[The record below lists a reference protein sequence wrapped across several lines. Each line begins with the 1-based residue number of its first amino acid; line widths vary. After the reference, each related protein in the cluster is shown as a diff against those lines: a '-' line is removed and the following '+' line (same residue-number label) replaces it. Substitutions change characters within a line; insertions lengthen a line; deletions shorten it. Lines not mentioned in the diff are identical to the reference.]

1 MPCNLEPSTK
11 RHKAQARIALLF
23 VLIALALTVLP
34 TASFAGTDT
43 AGNVLATE
51 AGSNPSGVAGDL
63 YWAGQS
69 LNLDD
74 ASIGRDI
81 IAAGDSLSIRDCT
94 VGGAIRLAARTIDI
108 SKTAIDGSVT
118 VAGQHVVL
126 NTGSTANCFYAMGD
140 TVALRGSTKS
150 AALAGDTVT
159 IDGTVEGDV
168 EVWADKLVLGK
179 NARITGTVSAHVSE
193 DPERAEGAQVGAL
206 KIDRTENE
214 NTSTINDTI
223 GGIVAAALSTCFVAI
238 LLELV
243 FPRATAS
250 AAGMLRQRLPSV
262 GERSFGHGG
271 RRSRRPVAH
280 HLDCRS
286 VTRRSS
292 HVRRDRYRSG
302 LGGVYGHRDRTHDRT
317 QPEPLRHGRRGRYRR
332 GRTHGTSPY
341 GSFVSGVASSLRS
354 ATSSRSSGATPAS
367 SRSRPP
373 ILRAFLPPSR
383 QPPQRGQTP
392 LRWCRP
398 TQSLCTKKGTD
409 RDGRRPFLLVA
420 IKLGAYLL
428 T

>member
-51 AGSNPSGVAGDL
+51 ADSNPSGVAGDL

-168 EVWADKLVLGK
+168 EVWADKLILGK
-179 NARITGTVSAHVSE
+179 NAHITGTVNAHVSE
-193 DPERAEGAQVGAL
+193 DPERAAGAEVGAL
-206 KIDRTENE
+206 KIERTENE
-214 NTSTINDTI
+214 DTSTVNDVI
-223 GGIVAAALSTCFVAI
+223 GGIVAAALSTCFVAL

-250 AAGMLRQRLPSV
+250 AAGMLHQRPTPLWV
-262 GERSFGHGG
+262 
-271 RRSRRPVAH
+271 
-280 HLDCRS
+280 
-286 VTRRSS
+286 
-292 HVRRDRYRSG
+292 SG
-302 LGGVYGHRDRTHDRT
+302 LLSTIAIVPAVLLLIISIAGLSLAGALLCGVIGIALVSSAFAGCAIARMVGNSQNRYAMAAVGGVIAGALTGL
-317 QPEPLRHGRRGRYRR
+317 PLVGD
-332 GRTHGTSPY
+332 
-341 GSFVSGVASSLRS
+341 FISGVAFVFTLGYIIQIIWRN
-354 ATSSRSSGATPAS
+354 AHLKPQQPANTPG
-367 SRSRPP
+367 
-373 ILRAFLPPSR
+373 LP
-383 QPPQRGQTP
+383 T
-392 LRWCRP
+392 
-398 TQSLCTKKGTD
+398 
-409 RDGRRPFLLVA
+409 A
-420 IKLGAYLL
+420 
-428 T
+428 